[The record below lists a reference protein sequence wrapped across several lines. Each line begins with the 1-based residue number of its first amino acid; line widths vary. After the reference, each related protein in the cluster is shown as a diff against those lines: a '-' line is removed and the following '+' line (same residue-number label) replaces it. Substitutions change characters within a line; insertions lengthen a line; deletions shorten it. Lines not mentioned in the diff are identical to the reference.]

1 MNPSEGLKNREN
13 QSQQRHGDQ
22 SEQMWGSGESQKSC
36 LPQEILAHEVPPT
49 SNLHLLKGIGDPTHG
64 FTQWAA
70 VSTH

>member
-1 MNPSEGLKNREN
+1 MNPSERLESREN

-22 SEQMWGSGESQKSC
+22 SELIWRSGGSQKSC
-36 LPQEILAHEVPPT
+36 LSQEILAQGEPPT
-49 SNLHLLKGIGDPTHG
+49 SNLHLLKEMGDRTHG